1 MPAQEDLVR
10 HDRKCKGTSDA
21 AYRTN
26 ENVPEIMVAD
36 SRVYQNQ
43 LQIRMGDFQVWALI
57 DSGAN
62 ISVMSVEMAN
72 KIRYS
77 CPQSERPD
85 FTMVKGVG
93 GEVHRVT
100 EKLTVR
106 FWINSVA
113 VHQTFHVIRDESGQV
128 QNFLKS

>member
-1 MPAQEDLVR
+1 
-10 HDRKCKGTSDA
+10 
-21 AYRTN
+21 
-26 ENVPEIMVAD
+26 
-36 SRVYQNQ
+36 
-43 LQIRMGDFQVWALI
+43 MGDFQVWALI

-62 ISVMSVEMAN
+62 ISVMSAEMAN

-85 FTMVKGVG
+85 FTMVKGIG
-93 GEVHRVT
+93 GEVHRMT

-113 VHQTFHVIRDESGQV
+113 VRQTFHVIDGHQSVILGMD
-128 QNFLKS
+128 FLQSQSAVVDFGTNQLQRWKC